1 VVGREFLLNQR
12 EGRSKASERAAAAR
26 FPTQGLL
33 RAVIALG
40 AALLIAW
47 PAPSHAAE
55 LLLRVG
61 DLRVPAG
68 SVVHGNVIALG
79 GTAFVDGTVEGNA
92 MAVGGNV
99 DVTGRVEGSVRAEG
113 GSVLLRP
120 TAVVGGQATALGGQ
134 VRREPGSAVGGAP
147 GPPGPAPGFPVPGI
161 PFPRPWTRPAPLPPY
176 WWHGPGISPSP
187 FLNAV
192 FRTLYL
198 SALVCFIGV
207 AWLLAVL
214 FPGALSR
221 LAAALERAPV
231 ASFGAGLVGWLLSF
245 LIPVLL
251 ILSVVGIALSFL
263 VPVAVV
269 VAALFGM
276 TALAL
281 VIGQRIRR
289 FNLVQ
294 NVVAGAVLLAVT
306 FSLPRLGGLVVFVAA
321 TLGLGAVVM
330 ALAEGRRPREMT
342 PPSPAPPA

>member
-1 VVGREFLLNQR
+1 
-12 EGRSKASERAAAAR
+12 
-26 FPTQGLL
+26 
-33 RAVIALG
+33 
-40 AALLIAW
+40 
-47 PAPSHAAE
+47 
-55 LLLRVG
+55 
-61 DLRVPAG
+61 
-68 SVVHGNVIALG
+68 
-79 GTAFVDGTVEGNA
+79 
-92 MAVGGNV
+92 
-99 DVTGRVEGSVRAEG
+99 
-113 GSVLLRP
+113 
-120 TAVVGGQATALGGQ
+120 
-134 VRREPGSAVGGAP
+134 
-147 GPPGPAPGFPVPGI
+147 
-161 PFPRPWTRPAPLPPY
+161 
-176 WWHGPGISPSP
+176 
-187 FLNAV
+187 
-192 FRTLYL
+192 L
-198 SALVCFIGV
+198 SALVCFIGI

-276 TALAL
+276 TAVAL